1 MGIDFNQA
9 VKVHARALELR
20 SRRTEALAANLANA
34 DTPNYKARDLDF
46 KQAINSALDA
56 AQPLKTTHTAH
67 LQAPMNQP
75 GKMLYRM
82 PTQMSLDGNSVDV
95 EREKAVFAENA
106 LQYQASLRFMSGR
119 IQGLLGAIKGE

>member
-1 MGIDFNQA
+1 MGIDFN
-9 VKVHARALELR
+9 RALQVHTQALQLR

-46 KQAINSALDA
+46 KQAMNSALGA
-56 AQPLKTTHTAH
+56 EQPLKTTHVAH
-67 LQAPMNQP
+67 LQSPLHQP
-75 GKMLYRM
+75 ANMLYRV
-82 PTQMSLDGNSVDV
+82 PNQMSLDGNSVDA